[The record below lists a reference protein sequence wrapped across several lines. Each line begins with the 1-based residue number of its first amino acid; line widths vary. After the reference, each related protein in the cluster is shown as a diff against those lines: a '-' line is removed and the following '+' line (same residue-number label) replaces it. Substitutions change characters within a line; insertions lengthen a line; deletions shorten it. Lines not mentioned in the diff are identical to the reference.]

1 MGCGIVDDEGDDDI
15 MDCSCGG
22 GNEGII
28 DEEFVI
34 EFVEFVGNCFKLVV
48 MGIVSLIDDEVD
60 EGVVLVVVGL
70 VLRCLT
76 NVVDFLDGDVFV
88 LSFIELATE

>member
-1 MGCGIVDDEGDDDI
+1 MLNDDDEGDDDI

-34 EFVEFVGNCFKLVV
+34 EFVELVGNCFRLVV

-60 EGVVLVVVGL
+60 EGVVLVVGL
-70 VLRCLT
+70 VFKCLT
-76 NVVDFLDGDVFV
+76 NVVDFLDGDDFV